1 MMGGVSPT
9 DTCGGNAVSTH
20 EDFMRAAV
28 RVAEAGI
35 AAGQTP
41 FGCVIV
47 RDGEVVAE
55 AHNTVWLTC
64 DPTAHA
70 EVNAIR
76 KAAKALGAI
85 SLSGCVMY
93 TTCEPCPM
101 CLSATHW
108 SKVDTV
114 YYGATIADAE
124 GAGFCELCVA
134 AKALASM
141 GGSPLK
147 VESGLLQAECAA
159 LFAKWKA
166 AALSKPY

>member
-1 MMGGVSPT
+1 M
-9 DTCGGNAVSTH
+9 STH
-20 EDFMRAAV
+20 EEFMRAAV

-47 RDGEVVAE
+47 RDGAVVAE

-76 KAAKALGAI
+76 KAAKALADI
-85 SLSGCVMY
+85 SLSGCTMY

-108 SKVDTV
+108 SKIDTV

-134 AKALASM
+134 AKALAAM

-147 VESGLLQAECAA
+147 VESGLLQPECAA
-159 LFAKWKA
+159 LFGKWKA